1 LAKDFGKDAGSV
13 RQNMKFSRTH
23 DNEQSAQRQFDALQ
37 KQGTPAWIT
46 NTPDGRSHVFWM
58 TGPNIDAGSER
69 YPLFPLVSTSLIE
82 HSSVS

>member
-1 LAKDFGKDAGSV
+1 
-13 RQNMKFSRTH
+13 MKFSRTH

-58 TGPNIDAGSER
+58 TTGKPISADDDGSKHLGR
-69 YPLFPLVSTSLIE
+69 SGWS
-82 HSSVS
+82 

>member
-1 LAKDFGKDAGSV
+1 
-13 RQNMKFSRTH
+13 MKFSRTH

-69 YPLFPLVSTSLIE
+69 YPLFPLEPKKAIKFLKSGIKAHMDAKKES
-82 HSSVS
+82 